1 MGSRKKTISQKAP
14 TPTDELGRIV
24 REQRKSL
31 GLTQHDLALNSG
43 VGLAFLYQL
52 EHGKPTVRIDK
63 VLAVFRTLGIAIT
76 FRLARPDHPAG
87 TIADELPRPE
97 P

>member
-1 MGSRKKTISQKAP
+1 MGSRKKPTPPKPP
-14 TPTDELGRIV
+14 TPTDDLGRIV

-31 GLTQHDLALNSG
+31 GLTQADLALHSG

-76 FRLARPDHPAG
+76 LRLPRPDHPAG
-87 TIADELPRPE
+87 TISDELPRP
-97 P
+97 